1 MNILWSLLIILCAV
15 FGLYKLS
22 EKQIKKTQQS
32 KWSFLAIK
40 PRITRFMCLFLLLIS
55 IFLLMKQQGFSIGF
69 ISFWIF
75 LTPLLWLF
83 IFCVNELKIKNKEYS
98 K

>member
-1 MNILWSLLIILCAV
+1 MNILWSLLIILCAI

-40 PRITRFMCLFLLLIS
+40 PRTTRFMCLFLLLIS
-55 IFLLMKQQGFSIGF
+55 IFFIDETTGFF
-69 ISFWIF
+69 NWF
-75 LTPLLWLF
+75 
-83 IFCVNELKIKNKEYS
+83 Y
-98 K
+98 